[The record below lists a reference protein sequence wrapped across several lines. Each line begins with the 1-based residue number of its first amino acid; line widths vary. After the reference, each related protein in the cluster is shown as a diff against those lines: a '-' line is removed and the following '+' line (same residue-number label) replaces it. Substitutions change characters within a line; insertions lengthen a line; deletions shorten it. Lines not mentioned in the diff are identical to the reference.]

1 MDELIIEAG
10 RAEAHYWRDLWRYRD
25 LFYFLA
31 WRDLLVRYKQT
42 VFGVLWA
49 VVRPFLTMSIFV
61 VIFSR
66 VAGLPSADGVP
77 YAILVLGG
85 MLPWQLF
92 ASVMESS
99 GNSLVNNGSLI
110 TKTYFPRLI
119 LPAST
124 AIVALVDFAINL
136 GLLAG
141 VMLWFQYLPPW
152 KIVFLPVFILLAIAA
167 AAGPGLIA
175 ASLNVKYRD
184 LRVLIPFIVQFG
196 LYVSPVGFRS
206 SLIEG
211 RLGSF
216 ARLVYALNPMVG
228 VIDGFRW
235 CIGVEPELHLG
246 GLCISVAVI
255 GFFLWLGIRFF
266 RSTEKGFADI
276 V

>member
-1 MDELIIEAG
+1 MDELILEAG
-10 RAEAHYWRDLWRYRD
+10 RADGHYWRDLWRFRD
-25 LFYFLA
+25 LFAFLA
-31 WRDLLVRYKQT
+31 WRDFIVRYKQT

-49 VVRPFLTMSIFV
+49 VVRPFITMVIFV
-61 VIFSR
+61 VIFRR
-66 VAGLPSADGVP
+66 VANLPSQGLP
-77 YAILVLGG
+77 YAIIVLGG
-85 MLPWQLF
+85 LLPWQLF
-92 ASVMESS
+92 ATVLESS

-124 AIVALVDFAINL
+124 AILALVDFMINL

-141 VMLWFQYLPPW
+141 VMLWFQYVPPW
-152 KIVFLPVFILLAIAA
+152 QIIFLPVFILLSVAA

-184 LRVLIPFIVQFG
+184 FRVLIPFIVQFG

-206 SLIEG
+206 SLIEE
-211 RLGSF
+211 RLGSL
-216 ARLVYALNPMVG
+216 ARLVYSLNPMVG

-255 GFFLWLGIRFF
+255 GFFLWIGIRFF
-266 RSTEKGFADI
+266 RSTEKGFAD
-276 V
+276 VV